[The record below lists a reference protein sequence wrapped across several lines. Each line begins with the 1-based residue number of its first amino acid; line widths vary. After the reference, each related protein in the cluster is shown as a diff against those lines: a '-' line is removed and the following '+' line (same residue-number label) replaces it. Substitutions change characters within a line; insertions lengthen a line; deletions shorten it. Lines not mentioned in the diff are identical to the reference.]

1 MASADGACYTE
12 KMLRTTPS
20 RIIMLLA
27 TGFALAS
34 TLPLWAQSRS
44 IYGSGVDE
52 AAVLV
57 RLVNAGA
64 PVETKLRIGA
74 LTLNASASGSSTPYR
89 PTVAD
94 IYTLTF
100 NGKRYEFMPEPG
112 GYYSI
117 VITAKSLTWF
127 PDHKHLDPAKTQ
139 LYFYNVTATKDL
151 ELKTADGAT
160 KVLGPCDPAS
170 SAQVAVN
177 PVQVQFAVYSGS
189 KKLGPDI
196 APKLERGASFSF
208 FAFEHPTG
216 IQAFLIKATVSA
228 E

>member
-1 MASADGACYTE
+1 
-12 KMLRTTPS
+12 
-20 RIIMLLA
+20 MLLA
-27 TGFALAS
+27 TVFALAS

-57 RLVNAGA
+57 RLVNTGA

-74 LTLNASASGSSTPYR
+74 LTLNATAPGSSTPYR

-94 IYTLTF
+94 IYTLSF
-100 NGKRYEFMPEPG
+100 GGKRYEFMPESG

-117 VITAKSLTWF
+117 VITAKSLLLFT
-127 PDHKHLDPAKTQ
+127 DQKHLDPARAQ
-139 LYFYNVTATKDL
+139 LYFYNVTATKGL

-160 KVLGPCDPAS
+160 KALGPCDS
-170 SAQVAVN
+170 GVSAQIAVN

-189 KKLGPDI
+189 KKLGADI
-196 APKLERGASFSF
+196 APKLERGASFSV
-208 FAFEHPTG
+208 FAFDDPAG
-216 IQAFLIKATVSA
+216 VQAFLIKATVSA